1 MSENC
6 DVIVIFPIYGQFSV
20 IRKPNSGC
28 IAYKTYINLPFIS
41 QKLKVELNLALTL
54 LLWVKVLFADVLQK
68 NSIISKTKR
77 VFIPKSSPRLG
88 LVPVPNY

>member
-41 QKLKVELNLALTL
+41 QKLKVELKNHKLSSHTIAL
-54 LLWVKVLFADVLQK
+54 
-68 NSIISKTKR
+68 SKGT
-77 VFIPKSSPRLG
+77 IC
-88 LVPVPNY
+88 